1 MSEEIALEWFRDR
14 IDALSAKG
22 QAAREESVDHADPL
36 VPVAQAG
43 GSLHAW
49 LQRAGLPTGKTVL
62 VLPRESVVMRR
73 LQLPLSPENELP
85 DLVRFQAAT
94 KTAAPIDTLVL
105 DYLPLPVQ
113 PGRDG
118 QDVIAIS
125 IDRDK
130 LARMKA
136 VCDAAGLEVTRVTL
150 ASLGVGRFLR
160 TKAAADLG
168 IDGPD
173 LVVYQQHSQVELSIF
188 DEGSLVLSHVV
199 HLADDAHGDALKPVN
214 MEITRLLMALSQNR
228 SNVVTRCFYL
238 SGTPHLGIQALLE
251 QRFGAGLKVVDP
263 TETGRGKSIPGF
275 EALSGALTSASDP
288 SLSIDLLHPRKRVD
302 APDRRKLYLS
312 VASVTAAILLA
323 GGSYWFY
330 STKGSLEQQV
340 ATVDQ
345 EIKGQEDFLK
355 KGKPRSDAHAR
366 VVRWL
371 EADPHPV
378 ELWSHLHQYF
388 PGRDR
393 VYLHEFRI
401 IPLQGA
407 MIARFTGK
415 GRARDRSDV
424 DFLLQSLSENGYRVR
439 PNTPALGNRDPDF
452 PWQFELDVELPRT
465 VIAPPPSKAP
475 VKAPAPA
482 GQAAKPVST
491 AATTTG
497 ATAGNAGSGTK

>member
-36 VPVAQAG
+36 VPAVQAG

-49 LQRAGLPTGKTVL
+49 LQRAGLPGGKAVL

-94 KTAAPIDTLVL
+94 KTAAPIDSLVL

-160 TKAAADLG
+160 TKAASDLG

-199 HLADDAHGDALKPVN
+199 HLADDAHGDALKPLN
-214 MEITRLLMALSQNR
+214 MEITRLFMALVQTR
-228 SNVVTRCFYL
+228 GEVVVTRCFYL
-238 SGTPHLGIQALLE
+238 SGTPHPGVQNLLE
-251 QRFGAGLKVVDP
+251 QRFGAGLKVIDP
-263 TETGRGKSIPGF
+263 TETGRGKSVPGF
-275 EALSGALTSASDP
+275 EALSGALTSSSDP

-302 APDRRKLYLS
+302 APDRRKLYFS
-312 VASVTAAILLA
+312 IAGISAALLLA

-330 STKGSLEQQV
+330 STKGALENQV
-340 ATVDQ
+340 AVADE
-345 EIKGQEDFLK
+345 EIRGQEEFLK

-366 VVRWL
+366 VVRWM
-371 EADPHPV
+371 EGDPHPV
-378 ELWSHLHQYF
+378 ELWSHLHKYF

-393 VYLHEFRI
+393 VYLQEFRI
-401 IPLQGA
+401 VPMQGA

-424 DFLLQSLSENGYRVR
+424 DFLQQSLSDNGYRVR

-452 PWQFELDVELPRT
+452 PWQFDLDVELPRT
-465 VIAPPPSKAP
+465 VIAPPASKGPA
-475 VKAPAPA
+475 KTPAPA
-482 GQAAKPVST
+482 VQPPKPPTTAAVST
-491 AATTTG
+491 
-497 ATAGNAGSGTK
+497 GNAGSGAK